1 MMAESLENDRGCS
14 MYHEYLYGSEAELYA
29 FYRFPKAL
37 IENKLYV
44 GMSAEAKLLYVLF
57 LDRAALSASNNWR
70 DELGRIYIIYPVED
84 IMRVMGCG
92 NQKAAKILM
101 ELEQEYGLIERKKQ
115 GFCKPNL
122 IYVKSVCN
130 VVLNSHLQTC
140 ENHISGSVE
149 ITSSEVLKS
158 HANNTNINKTNN
170 INTNPIHSGWDREE
184 MEKREV
190 LEKYFYRNLSIEC
203 LKEEYPTKAECI
215 DEIYAIVLD
224 TVCSKR
230 KMIRIAGDDKPKEVV
245 YGQFM
250 KLGANHIRYVLE
262 IMEKASNI
270 RNTKQYILTALY
282 NATLTIN
289 SYFTMQYNNSCE
301 EETKEKET
309 KGFSYFSN
317 ETNNEELLKQ
327 IIQGL

>member
-1 MMAESLENDRGCS
+1 MTKESLENDKGCG

-122 IYVKSVCN
+122 IYVKSVCS

-149 ITSSEVLKS
+149 ITSPEVLKS
-158 HANNTNINKTNN
+158 HANNTNINKTNI
-170 INTNPIHSGWDREE
+170 INTNPILSGWDREE
-184 MEKREV
+184 MGKREV
-190 LEKYFYRNLSIEC
+190 LEKYFYRNLSIES

-230 KMIRIAGDDKPKEVV
+230 KMIRISGDDKPKEVV

-250 KLGANHIRYVLE
+250 KLEANHIRYVLE

-301 EETKEKET
+301 EETK
-309 KGFSYFSN
+309 
-317 ETNNEELLKQ
+317 
-327 IIQGL
+327 

>member
-1 MMAESLENDRGCS
+1 MTKEGLENDKGCCL
-14 MYHEYLYGSEAELYA
+14 YHEYLYGNETELYS
-29 FYRFPKAL
+29 FYRLPKAL

-44 GMSAEAKLLYVLF
+44 GMSAEAKLMYSLF

-70 DELGRIYIIYPVED
+70 DDQGRIYIIFQVEE

-92 NQKAAKILM
+92 NQKAARILM
-101 ELEQEYGLIERKKQ
+101 ELEHGYGLIERKKQ
-115 GFCKPNL
+115 GFCKPNI
-122 IYVKSVCN
+122 IYVKSVTS
-130 VVLNSHLQTC
+130 VVLNSHVHTC
-140 ENHISGSVE
+140 ENHISGSVK
-149 ITSSEVLKS
+149 ITSPEVLKS
-158 HANNTNINKTNN
+158 HTNNTNINNTDIN
-170 INTNPIHSGWDREE
+170 NTNPILSGGEREE
-184 MEKREV
+184 MEKRKAM
-190 LEKYFYRNLSIEC
+190 EKYFCSNLSIEC
-203 LKEEYPTKAECI
+203 LKEEYPAKIECI
-215 DEIYAIVLD
+215 DEICAIILD

-250 KLGANHIRYVLE
+250 KLEANHIRHVLE

-289 SYFTMQYNNSCE
+289 SYFTMQYNNNCE
-301 EETKEKET
+301 EEKKEKGT
-309 KGFSYFSN
+309 KGYSYFSD

-327 IIQGL
+327 ILHGL

>member
-1 MMAESLENDRGCS
+1 MMADGLENDRGCS

-29 FYRFPKAL
+29 FYRLPKAL

-44 GMSAEAKLLYVLF
+44 GMSAEAKLLYALF

-130 VVLNSHLQTC
+130 VVLNSHPQTC

-149 ITSSEVLKS
+149 ITSPEVLKS
-158 HANNTNINKTNN
+158 HANNTNINNTNN
-170 INTNPIHSGWDREE
+170 INNNPIHSEQEQKERDQRQ
-184 MEKREV
+184 V
-190 LEKYFYRNLSIEC
+190 LERYFYQNLSIEG
-203 LKEEYPTKAECI
+203 LKEEYPTKGECI
-215 DEIYAIVLD
+215 DEIYAVILD

-230 KMIRIAGDDKPKEVV
+230 KNIRIAGDDKPKEVV

-250 KLGANHIRYVLE
+250 KLEANHIRRVLE
-262 IMEKASNI
+262 ILENASNI
-270 RNTKQYILTALY
+270 RNTKQYILATLY
-282 NATLTIN
+282 NTTLTIN
-289 SYFTMQYNNSCE
+289 NHFTMQYNNVSE
-301 EETKEKET
+301 AETNVKKT

-317 ETNNEELLKQ
+317 ETKNEELLKQ
-327 IIQGL
+327 ILQGL

>member
-1 MMAESLENDRGCS
+1 MMADGLENDKGCS

-29 FYRFPKAL
+29 FYRLPKAL

-44 GMSAEAKLLYVLF
+44 GMSAEAKLLYALF

-140 ENHISGSVE
+140 ENHISGSVK
-149 ITSSEVLKS
+149 IT
-158 HANNTNINKTNN
+158 
-170 INTNPIHSGWDREE
+170 
-184 MEKREV
+184 
-190 LEKYFYRNLSIEC
+190 
-203 LKEEYPTKAECI
+203 
-215 DEIYAIVLD
+215 
-224 TVCSKR
+224 R
-230 KMIRIAGDDKPKEVV
+230 K
-245 YGQFM
+245 
-250 KLGANHIRYVLE
+250 
-262 IMEKASNI
+262 
-270 RNTKQYILTALY
+270 
-282 NATLTIN
+282 
-289 SYFTMQYNNSCE
+289 
-301 EETKEKET
+301 
-309 KGFSYFSN
+309 
-317 ETNNEELLKQ
+317 
-327 IIQGL
+327 